1 MFKLQFE
8 NSRGQVVELFDYPYR
23 LISVEGLG
31 DVGAEIQSQ
40 RAPYQDGETYIDSVL
55 EPRFMTIELK
65 IEGIDAAD
73 TESKRRLIASIF
85 NPKLGPGT
93 LKYIRGDEVKVI
105 NAVPESVPS
114 FPDGNTNRKDTFQ
127 KALIFLKAPNPY
139 WKSPTVTEEP
149 AFEPLFE
156 FPSDYWEE
164 GEDGDIYFEMGIQRS
179 DRTIVNDGDAPS
191 PLQIDFYGPADSPI
205 IENETTGE
213 FIRIN
218 KRLEEGQT
226 LKVDTTDGIKS
237 VIYVD
242 EEGTETNVFNWIDL
256 DSTFF
261 KLEIGENDIT
271 CHCAISNNQKDFDI
285 YYSKLYNAV

>member
-1 MFKLQFE
+1 MFKLQFK
-8 NSRGQVVELFDYPYR
+8 SAQGQTVELFDYPYR
-23 LISVEGLG
+23 LISVEGIG

-73 TESKRRLIASIF
+73 TESQRRLIASIF

-114 FPDGNTNRKDTFQ
+114 FPDGNTNRKETFQ

-139 WKSPTVTEEP
+139 WKSTTVTEEP
-149 AFEPLFE
+149 AFEPRFR
-156 FPSDYWEE
+156 FPVS
-164 GEDGDIYFEMGIQRS
+164 GPFIMGVQRT
-179 DRTIVNDGDAPS
+179 DRIIINGGDAPA

-205 IENETTGE
+205 IENLTTGE

-218 KRLEEGQT
+218 KRLEEGQM

-242 EEGTETNVFNWIDL
+242 EEGNETNVFNWIDL